1 MTYDYLREKI
11 NDGNW
16 LSKPVLGISN
26 FVNTLFDSPLNYFSQ
41 LPPIQAIASDENL
54 SFLLGELDNQLV
66 IDMGLLLL
74 ESGYGVNKA
83 FNSKKYDGTLLSQ
96 AEALKKD
103 EENEYFTQ
111 LNKANDLLGELNTKF
126 QEIAQPLDYST
137 ADYIEAEKTKN
148 RNLIQQLLDEAQN
161 AFDSVVAQ
169 IQATTGEISSALK
182 KTKRKAQNNLN
193 KFKRMMAA
201 IDSNEQGNSRFVGSP
216 ITSTL
221 LSDLMPVTGTTIS
234 VVKEITIWLLTN
246 FLGVNVATE
255 ALGWV
260 VTSMV
265 VKYIGAMGA
274 EVARYFAAG
283 LFKSIT
289 LPTVLNPTG
298 LFGGC
303 WAFCQ
308 AFAPYLVIAAVI
320 TILLLRSQNITGEYL
335 HVFGLGSDS
344 TAYASAKLRDVTGRL
359 EIIAELKGLGQLIRN
374 ESNRIF
380 DDLVGF
386 AVDEFDVP
394 AIVINLNTDI
404 VIYKKQAIAAAIEP
418 FMPIIR
424 DGIDWQEDLAIVLG
438 SPDLAPIQD
447 PDWEPESLFDVN
459 DSQ

>member
-1 MTYDYLREKI
+1 MTYDYLRERI
-11 NDGNW
+11 NGDTW
-16 LSKPVLGISN
+16 LSKPVLGISS

-41 LPPIQAIASDENL
+41 LAPIQAIANNGNL
-54 SFLLGELDNQLV
+54 SFLLGELDNGLV
-66 IDMGLLLL
+66 TDMGLLLL

-83 FNSKKYDGTLLSQ
+83 YNSKKYDGRLLSQ
-96 AEALKKD
+96 AQVLKWD
-103 EENEYFTQ
+103 MGNEYFTQ
-111 LNKANDLLGELNTKF
+111 VNKANDLLGELDTKF

-148 RNLIQQLLDEAQN
+148 RNLIQQLLDKAQN

-169 IQATTGEISSALK
+169 IQAITGEVSTALK
-182 KTKRKAQNNLN
+182 KNKRKAQNKLN
-193 KFKRMMAA
+193 HFKRMMAA
-201 IDSNEQGNSRFVGSP
+201 IKGNEQGNPKFVGSP
-216 ITSTL
+216 IV
-221 LSDLMPVTGTTIS
+221 PVTGTTIS
-234 VVKEITIWLLTN
+234 VVKEIATWLLTN
-246 FLGVNVATE
+246 FLGVNVATG

-260 VTSMV
+260 VSSMV

-283 LFKSIT
+283 LFKTVT

-320 TILLLRSQNITGEYL
+320 TILLLRSQNTTGEYL
-335 HVFGLGSDS
+335 HVFGLGSGS

-359 EIIAELKGLGQLIRN
+359 EIIAELKGLGKLILD
-374 ESNRIF
+374 ESARSF
-380 DDLVGF
+380 DSLVGF
-386 AVDEFDVP
+386 AVDENDVP
-394 AIVINLNTDI
+394 AIVMNLNTDI
-404 VIYKKQAIAAAIEP
+404 VIYKKPAIAAAIQP

-424 DGIDWQEDLAIVLG
+424 NGIDWQEDLAMVLG

-447 PDWEPESLFDVN
+447 PDWEPGNLFDVN
-459 DSQ
+459 DSED